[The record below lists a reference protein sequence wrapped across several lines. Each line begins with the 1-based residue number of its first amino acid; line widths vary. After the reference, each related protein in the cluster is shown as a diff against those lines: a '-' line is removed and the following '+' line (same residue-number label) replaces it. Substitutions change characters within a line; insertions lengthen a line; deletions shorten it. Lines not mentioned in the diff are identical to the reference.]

1 MFWYTVYWP
10 KLINCR
16 QTNVRTYRVVFYGC
30 HHVGCSHMLSSYTAA
45 KQSQTSG
52 ATANVQATNDHDA
65 NLPIL
70 SRARACVGFLREGEN
85 GECRHYI
92 LKFASRC
99 ADNYAQ
105 TDQWLMRRDISKN
118 IGWKSNQMQHVGA
131 ITRQLCSTITWV
143 ILIKRYW
150 NSINLSSF

>member
-1 MFWYTVYWP
+1 MHTHKCFGIPYTDQ
-10 KLINCR
+10 INCR

-99 ADNYAQ
+99 ADNYAL
-105 TDQWLMRRDISKN
+105 TDRSVTDAARYQQKHWLKE
-118 IGWKSNQMQHVGA
+118 
-131 ITRQLCSTITWV
+131 
-143 ILIKRYW
+143 
-150 NSINLSSF
+150 